1 MRSTKYRTH
10 LILEPMRI
18 TCMLNALIDDGKSYM
33 MSIISRQI
41 STKRTDALYSACFC
55 MHVSACKSLTH
66 TASQRSI
73 DSGDGHSRIKMN
85 VDILIVIGIAQE
97 AHLHFCCHIIVE

>member
-41 STKRTDALYSACFC
+41 STKRTDALYSACF
-55 MHVSACKSLTH
+55 ACTFPRVKV
-66 TASQRSI
+66 
-73 DSGDGHSRIKMN
+73 SRIRFLN
-85 VDILIVIGIAQE
+85 VPSTPAMGKAG
-97 AHLHFCCHIIVE
+97 